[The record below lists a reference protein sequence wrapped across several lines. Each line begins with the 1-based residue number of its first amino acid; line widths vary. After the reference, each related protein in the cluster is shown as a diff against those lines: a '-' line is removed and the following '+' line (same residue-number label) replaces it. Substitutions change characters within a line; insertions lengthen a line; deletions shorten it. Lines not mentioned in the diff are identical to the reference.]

1 MSNDE
6 KMCPLTK
13 MTCYGKECAW
23 WNVRNEL
30 CSVRLLAV
38 EAYNI
43 DRTLHILGGTLE
55 ERL

>member
-23 WNVRNEL
+23 WRLGECAVMDAALEL
-30 CSVRLLAV
+30 YGIRHA
-38 EAYNI
+38 
-43 DRTLHILGGTLE
+43 LE
-55 ERL
+55 EQM